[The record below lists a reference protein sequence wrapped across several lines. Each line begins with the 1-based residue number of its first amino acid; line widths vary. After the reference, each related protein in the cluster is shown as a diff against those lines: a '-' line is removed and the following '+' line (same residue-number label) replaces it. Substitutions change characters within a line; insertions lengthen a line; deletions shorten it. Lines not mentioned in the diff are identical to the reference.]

1 MKSDVI
7 VLGAGMVGISAALHL
22 LKRGRS
28 VVLLDRRGPAE
39 ETSYGNA
46 GLIQREGVV
55 PYMFPRDFSLLL
67 TYARNNSTDASYHLS
82 ALPQIAPWMFRYWLA
97 STPEGKAASA
107 RAMLPLVE
115 RCIVEHEEFMGEAGI
130 LGMVRRTGYLKVFRS
145 SEKLEAAL
153 VLEKTER
160 AVFGINSTHVD
171 RAALGVL
178 EPHLTDEFAGGIHMT
193 DPVSVPDPGAVGRA
207 YAELFVRKGGRF
219 VTGDARSLEQSTDGW
234 TVTTKDG
241 ALSANAVVLALGPWS
256 DDIFRPL
263 GYDLPLG
270 WKRGYHMHYRAKGNA
285 TLGRPVIDAESGF
298 LMTPM
303 TKGIRLTTGA
313 EFALRDAPKTP
324 VQLERVEPIARRMFP
339 LGERVEAE
347 PWLGRRPAMP
357 DMVPVIGPAP
367 RHKGLWFSF
376 GHHHLGFTLGPASGR
391 LLAEMMMGET
401 PYTDPTPYRADRF

>member
-55 PYMFPRDFSLLL
+55 PYMFPRDLSLLL

-82 ALPQIAPWMFRYWLA
+82 ALPHIAPWMFRYWLA
-97 STPEGKAASA
+97 STPEGKATSA

-115 RCIVEHEEFMGEAGI
+115 RCIVEHEAFMGEAGI
-130 LGMVRRTGYLKVFRS
+130 LGMIRRTGYLKVFRS
-145 SEKLEAAL
+145 PDKLEAAL
-153 VLEKTER
+153 ALEKTER
-160 AVFGINSTHVD
+160 AVFGINSKLVD
-171 RAALGVL
+171 ERGVEAL
-178 EPHLTDEFAGGIHMT
+178 EPHLSEPFAGGIHMT
-193 DPVSVPDPGAVGRA
+193 DPVSVADPGAVGRA
-207 YAELFVRKGGRF
+207 YAELFVQKGGRF
-219 VTGDARSLEQSTDGW
+219 VTADARSLEQVPDGW
-234 TVTTKDG
+234 SVATNEGVLT
-241 ALSANAVVLALGPWS
+241 ANAVVLALGPWS

-285 TLGRPVIDAESGF
+285 TLSRPVIDAESGF

-303 TKGIRLTTGA
+303 TKGIRVTTGA

-324 VQLERVEPIARRMFP
+324 VQLERVEPIARKMFP

-357 DMVPVIGPAP
+357 DMVPVVGPAP

-376 GHHHLGFTLGPASGR
+376 GHHHLGFTLGPVSGR
-391 LLAEMMMGET
+391 LLAEMMTGEA
-401 PYTDPTPYRADRF
+401 PFTDPMPYRADRF

>member
-28 VVLLDRRGPAE
+28 VTLIDRRGPAE

-55 PYMFPRDFSLLL
+55 PYMFPRDLSLLL

-82 ALPQIAPWMFRYWLA
+82 ALPRIAPWMFRYWLA

-145 SEKLEAAL
+145 PDKLDAAL
-153 VLEKTER
+153 ALEQTER
-160 AVFGINSTHVD
+160 AVFGINYTHVD
-171 RAALGVL
+171 QGGLGAL
-178 EPHLTDEFAGGIHMT
+178 EPHLSEEFAGGIHMT
-193 DPVSVPDPGAVGRA
+193 DPVSVADPGAVGRA
-207 YAELFVRKGGRF
+207 YAELLVRKGGRF
-219 VTGDARSLEQSTDGW
+219 VLADARSLEQTQDGW
-234 TVTTKDG
+234 AVATKDG
-241 ALSANAVVLALGPWS
+241 TLTANAVVLALGPWS

-285 TLGRPVIDAESGF
+285 TLSRPVIDAESGF

-339 LGERVEAE
+339 LGERIEAE
-347 PWLGRRPAMP
+347 PWLGRRPALP

-367 RHKGLWFSF
+367 RHNGLWFTF
-376 GHHHLGFTLGPASGR
+376 GHHHLGFTLGPVTGR
-391 LLAEMMMGET
+391 LLAEMMTSEA
-401 PYTDPTPYRADRF
+401 PFTDPSPYRADRF